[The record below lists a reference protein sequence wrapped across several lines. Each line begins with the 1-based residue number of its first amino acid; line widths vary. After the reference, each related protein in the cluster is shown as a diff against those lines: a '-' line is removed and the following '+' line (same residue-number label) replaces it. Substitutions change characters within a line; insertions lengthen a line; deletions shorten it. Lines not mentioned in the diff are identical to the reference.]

1 MGAIGVFTEEQQ
13 AYDLVMNLSWIL
25 PTLVVIGALLDAFFV
40 TVYME
45 FAHPWK
51 DIVANYATWMGAKCD
66 PLPCCN
72 IVIDF
77 KYLDQLQCK

>member
-1 MGAIGVFTEEQQ
+1 MGSIGVFTKEKQ

-25 PTLVVIGALLDAFFV
+25 PTMVVIGALLDVFFV

-51 DIVANYATWMGAKCD
+51 DILANYKT
-66 PLPCCN
+66 
-72 IVIDF
+72 
-77 KYLDQLQCK
+77 

>member
-25 PTLVVIGALLDAFFV
+25 PTIVVIGALLDAFFV

-45 FAHPWK
+45 FAHPW
-51 DIVANYATWMGAKCD
+51 IGCGHQE
-66 PLPCCN
+66 L
-72 IVIDF
+72 
-77 KYLDQLQCK
+77 LDR

>member
-25 PTLVVIGALLDAFFV
+25 PTMVVIGALLDAFFV

-45 FAHPWK
+45 FAHPW
-51 DIVANYATWMGAKCD
+51 IGR
-66 PLPCCN
+66 
-72 IVIDF
+72 
-77 KYLDQLQCK
+77 

>member
-25 PTLVVIGALLDAFFV
+25 PTIVVIGALLDALFV

-45 FAHPWK
+45 FAHPWIGREHRELLEGRLCRPDSK
-51 DIVANYATWMGAKCD
+51 QW
-66 PLPCCN
+66 P
-72 IVIDF
+72 
-77 KYLDQLQCK
+77 